1 MIKAIASDLDGTL
14 IDTAKLLAEAWED
27 AFKSEGIDIS
37 YSELYRNTKGISSK
51 DIIYRYKKESNQD
64 DLYRIKEKRKSN
76 FIKLLDQG
84 SQILYPETIN
94 VINEIRNK
102 NIKFG
107 ISTGMSRDLLDKVLD
122 ISGLSKMVDT
132 VVSSDDVKNGKPEP
146 DIFIETFKKLN
157 VNPKEGIVVGDSEN
171 DVIPGKKIGAFT
183 IFISREGDRSNIA
196 DANITNLEEILKFL

>member
-171 DVIPGKKIGAFT
+171 DIIPGKKIGAFT